1 MLIICLNHVKL
12 SDIRGEE
19 FWLRAANR
27 TRRALSAR
35 RGICNVSQPF
45 MLFQHKTSR
54 LSLNYRVLYK
64 LWESSWR
71 TDAVV
76 LDRERDL
83 YADPTLFR
91 KINHSGKYYKTE
103 GPNLVKPSPQG
114 SPLIYQAGT
123 STAGVEFAGKHAE
136 AVFV

>member
-1 MLIICLNHVKL
+1 
-12 SDIRGEE
+12 
-19 FWLRAANR
+19 
-27 TRRALSAR
+27 
-35 RGICNVSQPF
+35 

-83 YADPTLFR
+83 YADPTRVR
-91 KINHSGKYYKTE
+91 KINHSGKYYKSE
-103 GPNLVKPSPQG
+103 GPNLVEPSPQG

-136 AVFV
+136 AVFVTGPTPKKVQCLFVFSQARF